1 MRKNERV
8 IFLSQMQGESK
19 LNFLEATGIIVGHG
33 VGAGILSVPYL
44 ASHNSFRET
53 VFILIFAYLV
63 ALVLHL
69 IIAELSYNNN
79 GAQFVKCFDS
89 ELFAGKIKTVLTWTA
104 FILLG
109 VSVIVNVSAFLTGAA
124 AIFAQWFGLPDF
136 VGILIFYVLGAGVV
150 FVGMKLVGICEK
162 YAVIAMVVVMGVIFV
177 ATLMRGTE
185 ALPTG
190 WRGFNNALALF
201 GMISFSLSAVMSTP
215 QVVKGLG
222 GDKKRIRSSIA
233 LGLAVNA
240 SLIFLITLT
249 TLLGTGGDVSEKG
262 AFVDLARRFG
272 GWVAV
277 VGYVFTLLALATSF
291 WANTLNLRDIVSE
304 QTGWGRRLSWLIAS
318 LPCLV
323 LAMLG
328 LDSFVGFTRFA
339 SIIQVVTGIGIIV
352 AYNCSRRRV
361 GKSPICGVFGSLPFQ
376 ILVVAFTLLASVG
389 AVMKVG

>member
-8 IFLSQMQGESK
+8 IFLSQMQGESR

-124 AIFAQWFGLPDF
+124 AVFAQWFGLPDF
-136 VGILIFYVLGAGVV
+136 VGILVFYVLGASVV

-162 YAVIAMVVVMGVIFV
+162 YAVAAMVVVMGVIFV

-249 TLLGTGGDVSEKG
+249 TLLGTGGDVSEEG

>member
-53 VFILIFAYLV
+53 VFILIFAYIV

-124 AIFAQWFGLPDF
+124 AVFAQWFGLPDF
-136 VGILIFYVLGAGVV
+136 VGILVFYVLGASVV

-190 WRGFNNALALF
+190 WRGLNNALALF

-249 TLLGTGGDVSEKG
+249 TLLGTGGDVSEEG